1 MRPRNLVLTKRVVTT
16 YEVRTEGGQQL
27 GVFEKGE
34 SWRNMLELVNG
45 PDRSTIIVDQSSCS
59 GLGAVLNKLLDG
71 EPDSVTLPL
80 IKMSLGLCEK
90 LVCTVCKGR
99 GTSPSGEVPCLNCNG
114 TGETP

>member
-1 MRPRNLVLTKRVVTT
+1 MKPRNLVLTKKVVTT

-27 GVFEKGE
+27 GTFEEGE

-45 PDRSTIIVDQSSCS
+45 PDRSTIIVDKPNNTLQ
-59 GLGAVLNKLLDG
+59 GILDRMLNN
-71 EPDSVTLPL
+71 EQQTVTVPL
-80 IKMSLGLCEK
+80 VKMSLGLCEK

-99 GTSPSGEVPCLNCNG
+99 GTSPSGEVPCSNCNG